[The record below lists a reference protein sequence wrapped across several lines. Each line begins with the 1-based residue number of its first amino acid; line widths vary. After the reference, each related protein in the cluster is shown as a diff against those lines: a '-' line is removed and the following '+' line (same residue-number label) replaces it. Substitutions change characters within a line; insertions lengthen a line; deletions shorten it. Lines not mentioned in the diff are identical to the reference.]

1 MTWNPLLW
9 KWSED
14 YDTPAKRKK
23 KGLRFGDLTGDFS
36 SKGDHPAIG
45 AANIDGFCRALDDQ
59 FGSDETE
66 RPFVVERY
74 AKCVVVNY
82 PNSSRL
88 TVVPQVAK
96 IGRQFGL
103 NASEF

>member
-1 MTWNPLLW
+1 MTWTLLLW

-23 KGLRFGDLTGDFS
+23 KALRFGDITAEFS

-45 AANIDGFCRALDDQ
+45 AANIDGFCRALDEQ
-59 FGSDETE
+59 FGFDETE
-66 RPFVVERY
+66 RPFVVEPY
-74 AKCVVVNY
+74 TKCVVVNY
-82 PNSSRL
+82 PDSIRL
-88 TVVPQVAK
+88 EIVPRVAK